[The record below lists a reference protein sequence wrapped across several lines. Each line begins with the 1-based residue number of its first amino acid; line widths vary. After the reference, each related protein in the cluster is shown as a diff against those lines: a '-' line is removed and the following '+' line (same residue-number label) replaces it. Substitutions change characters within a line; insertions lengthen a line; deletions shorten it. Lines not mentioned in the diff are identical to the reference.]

1 MWKFALLLGCGL
13 ISVAATPRVVYR
25 HGGMTRDFITVW
37 VLPIA
42 ILLPPFYAMVTP
54 IPIYVLTQFWV
65 FRGVVYRRVFTVGA
79 IGLAFGGGVVAV
91 PRLPGLVRRS
101 GASVPACTP

>member
-1 MWKFALLLGCGL
+1 
-13 ISVAATPRVVYR
+13 
-25 HGGMTRDFITVW
+25 MTRDFITVW

-54 IPIYVLTQFWV
+54 IPLYVLTQFWV

-79 IGLAFGGGVVAV
+79 IGLAYGAV
-91 PRLPGLVRRS
+91 SVLFRAFPASFAG